1 MIYESKFMRRMRLE
15 GSTDKTDKKN
25 SVSFVSDSPRGDSE
39 NKLIEKKERS
49 NLESSQ
55 NQVALSTSPSMVA
68 GLDVQPVWRTILGQ
82 WLEQCQPSDEWLIPE
97 EWKGEEQRWQKI
109 ADARIR
115 RRNPEFRVWRNVDG
129 FLVCKLWLYD

>member
-1 MIYESKFMRRMRLE
+1 MRRMRLE

-55 NQVALSTSPSMVA
+55 NQVALSTSPSMD
-68 GLDVQPVWRTILGQ
+68 LRIDVPPVW
-82 WLEQCQPSDEWLIPE
+82 
-97 EWKGEEQRWQKI
+97 
-109 ADARIR
+109 
-115 RRNPEFRVWRNVDG
+115 
-129 FLVCKLWLYD
+129 